1 MVGCNGARPA
11 AGKALMTAAGCLAA
25 APTRAAPAAL
35 TLSAVVVNF
44 NGGERVLAC
53 LRALAPLGGPLLEI
67 IVVDNGSTD
76 GGPERIAAI
85 WPAVRILHLGQNR
98 GLPAARNAGLAAA
111 QGDLILLVDA
121 DVYLTAG
128 ALDELCRAQARFA
141 ASVVCPRVA
150 FFPDGE
156 QVQCDGAAPH
166 FIGTLRLLGANG
178 PDAPATAAAEV
189 AGCIGACMLL
199 DRRRVLE
206 AGGFNEAFFF
216 YFEDLEFSLRLRL
229 MGHIIACAPTAVV
242 LHDRGDGTAGLSYRG
257 HGPYPSWRA
266 YLIMRNRLLTLAIC
280 YHWGTFAVLGP
291 ALIVYEIA
299 TLALALH
306 RGWGGAWLDGWAW
319 LVRNAGSVR
328 RQRRQVQARRRLPDR
343 AVLVGGPLPLV
354 EGLLESAAAR
364 TAAAALSL
372 LLDRYWRLVRGFA
385 G

>member
-1 MVGCNGARPA
+1 
-11 AGKALMTAAGCLAA
+11 MTAAACLDA
-25 APTRAAPAAL
+25 APIRTAPGAL
-35 TLSAVVVNF
+35 TLSAIVVNF

-53 LRALAPLGGPLLEI
+53 LRTLAALGQPLLEI

-76 GGPERIAAI
+76 GGPERIAAA
-85 WPAVRILHLGQNR
+85 WPAVRILHLGENR
-98 GLPAARNAGLAAA
+98 GLPAARNAGLRAA
-111 QGDLILLVDA
+111 QGDLVLLVDA

-128 ALDELCRAQARFA
+128 ALDELYRAQAWFA

-150 FFPDGE
+150 FFPDGRR
-156 QVQCDGAAPH
+156 VQCDGAAPH
-166 FIGTLRLLGANG
+166 FIGTLRLLGA
-178 PDAPATAAAEV
+178 DAPHGPAPAAGEV

-199 DRRRVLE
+199 DRRRVLD
-206 AGGFNEAFFF
+206 AGGFNETFFF

-229 MGHIIACAPTAVV
+229 MGHVIACAPAAVV

-257 HGPYPSWRA
+257 RGPYPSWRA

-280 YHWGTFAVLGP
+280 YRWSTVAVLGP

-306 RGWGGAWLDGWAW
+306 RGWGGAWLRGWAW
-319 LVRNAGSVR
+319 LLRNAASVR
-328 RQRRQVQARRRLPDR
+328 RHRRRVQAGRRLPDR
-343 AVLVGGPLPLV
+343 AVLVGGPLPLA

-364 TAAAALSL
+364 TAASL
-372 LLDRYWRLVRGFA
+372 ASRLLDRYWRLVRGVA